1 MPNRN
6 DSVKKDD
13 SKLPRSTAHRWRKIV
28 LWSITGIVVL
38 VTAVVITGVLLLEH
52 NQSFRHFVLAKVTS
66 SIAESTG
73 AKIEVR
79 DFDVHIVTLTVNLY
93 DVKVHG
99 TEPDPGKPL
108 LQTDRLHASI
118 KILSLM
124 RRTWRLQAVEIDHP
138 IVRVSVN
145 KAGDNNLPK
154 SKKKSSSQTR
164 SFALALPKFV

>member
-6 DSVKKDD
+6 DPVRKDD

-28 LWSITGIVVL
+28 LWGIAGIVVL
-38 VTAVVITGVLLLEH
+38 MTAVVITGVLLLEH

-79 DFDVHIVTLTVNLY
+79 DFDVHIATLTVNLY

-108 LQTDRLHASI
+108 LQTDHLGVSVKVLSI
-118 KILSLM
+118 L
-124 RRTWRLQAVEIDHP
+124 RRTWRLQNIQIDHP
-138 IVRVSVN
+138 VVRVAVN
-145 KAGDNNLPK
+145 KAVENNLPK
-154 SKKKSSSQTR
+154 SPKKSSSRNT
-164 SFALALPKFV
+164 SIFD